1 MEISNLD
8 VALLAEHVR
17 KFAEAEP
24 HTHGRVVQCQ
34 YFHDSGEASC
44 IVGHGMALQG
54 ITRADLTGSD
64 GDRNGTYI
72 VSMLND
78 VLNDDNR
85 VAAAWIGRV
94 QSRQDQGY
102 NWAEAVAHADS
113 TISTPVIQT

>member
-17 KFAEAEP
+17 KYAEAEP
-24 HTHGRVVQCQ
+24 HMVMVCM
-34 YFHDSGEASC
+34 YFHDSGQPAC
-44 IVGHGMALQG
+44 IVGHAMALQG
-54 ITRADLTGSD
+54 ITRADLEGDD
-64 GDRNGTYI
+64 GERNGTYI
-72 VSMLND
+72 VTMLSD